1 MIYATLGKLKFV
13 LFSIFL
19 VISFSSC
26 VNKNPISGS
35 NNFHYLVSKLVD
47 ESAAKIKKNVSP
59 EEVVLVSDFVN
70 LDKLKNQSQL
80 GFLLSSMLKDS
91 LVSQNVIVREIELG
105 KEFEFGKNGFNLLT
119 RNKDNIISSK
129 ITKEKYAVVGTY
141 SLTSKSL
148 NLFIKLIDIR
158 NGNIL
163 SSSYERTEIDDEI
176 LGLEGEKLKSEK
188 QQLEENKPENKKP
201 APVSR
206 PHVVL

>member
-1 MIYATLGKLKFV
+1 
-13 LFSIFL
+13 
-19 VISFSSC
+19 
-26 VNKNPISGS
+26 
-35 NNFHYLVSKLVD
+35 
-47 ESAAKIKKNVSP
+47 
-59 EEVVLVSDFVN
+59 
-70 LDKLKNQSQL
+70 
-80 GFLLSSMLKDS
+80 MLKDS

-176 LGLEGEKLKSEK
+176 LGLEGEKLQSER
-188 QQLEENKPENKKP
+188 QLSEENKLENKKST
-201 APVSR
+201 PVLR